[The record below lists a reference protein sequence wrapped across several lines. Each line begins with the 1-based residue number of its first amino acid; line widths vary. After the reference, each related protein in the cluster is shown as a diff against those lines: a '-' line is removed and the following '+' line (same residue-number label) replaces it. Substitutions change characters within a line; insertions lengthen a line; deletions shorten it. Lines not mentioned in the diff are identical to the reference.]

1 MLETVD
7 ALRLILAALAL
18 GVVLPVMIQLFLI
31 LRQARHTLA
40 RVTEHV
46 EPTLQLFNEIAQ
58 KSRREPQPSSQLAS
72 IVATIVPAAVA
83 AYRAF
88 RQHQQ
93 EEKENESSSLTG
105 LVRDQDPLGPDH
117 AVGRHG
123 REMEKDHECKQ

>member
-31 LRQARHTLA
+31 LRQARHTLT
-40 RVTEHV
+40 RVTDHV
-46 EPTLQLFNEIAQ
+46 EPTLRLFNEIAQ
-58 KSRREPQPSSQLAS
+58 KSRPEPQAGSQLAS

-93 EEKENESSSLTG
+93 EEKDNESSSLTG
-105 LVRDQDPLGPDH
+105 IVHDQEPIGPDH

-123 REMEKDHECKQ
+123 REMEKES